1 MNNRSVRIFLAED
14 NEADVNLVREALR
27 EHNVSHELTVAQD
40 GVSASKYINGVA
52 AGSSACPDLF
62 LLDLNLP
69 QMDGHEL
76 FALIRSSPT
85 CAATPVVI
93 LTSSDAPS
101 DRERA
106 KAMGASVYFRKPLDL
121 LEFLEL
127 GNIVRRIVEERR

>member
-1 MNNRSVRIFLAED
+1 MDSNTLRIFLAED

-27 EHNVSHELTVAQD
+27 EHHVPHELTVAQD
-40 GVSASKYINGVA
+40 GVSASQYINGVA
-52 AGSSACPDLF
+52 AGTNACPDVF

-76 FALIRSSPT
+76 FALIRSSPA
-85 CAATPVVI
+85 CATTPVVI

-127 GNIVRRIVEERR
+127 GNIVLQIVGEHR